1 MQMCSLLQDM
11 KAVVILILNLGTEP
25 WSDLS
30 SDSEHPEISCVMEDL
45 FCVHKELGVTS
56 MCMILIISKSI
67 NKNKEKLQVPEITF
81 LRTFFQS
88 LARVS
93 VLPFT
98 IPSCGWW
105 SNTLPESLDEKDCVF
120 LMEDVINSL

>member
-1 MQMCSLLQDM
+1 MQMCSLLQDT

-30 SDSEHPEISCVMEDL
+30 SDSEHPEISCVREDL

-81 LRTFFQS
+81 LRTFFPS

-93 VLPFT
+93 VLP
-98 IPSCGWW
+98 SLHH
-105 SNTLPESLDEKDCVF
+105 TLVWLVGQHTP
-120 LMEDVINSL
+120 

>member
-25 WSDLS
+25 RS

-56 MCMILIISKSI
+56 KCMILIISKSI
-67 NKNKEKLQVPEITF
+67 NKKKEKLQVPENTF
-81 LRTFFQS
+81 LHTFFPS

-93 VLPFT
+93 VLP
-98 IPSCGWW
+98 SLHH
-105 SNTLPESLDEKDCVF
+105 TLVWLVGQHTP
-120 LMEDVINSL
+120 